1 MRKLE
6 VFFFFCCLNQLVCAH
21 EYICRSCD
29 PLRKLNSFLLSIRLL
44 TVSQLSTSPDP
55 GRCWE
60 VICNCDQQLI
70 CQSGKAWTRLL
81 RALCTKGVKTFGANK
96 QTVRWWQ
103 TDLSRAATDL
113 NVGLSAERRQNVD
126 RSGSVQRLHCF
137 LVVVWPKWR
146 RTPHLLHYFLY
157 IFLLNLSLHD
167 GTLFTAQVS
176 FNECQTDCE
185 ISIMN

>member
-6 VFFFFCCLNQLVCAH
+6 VFGVLVFLLESAH
-21 EYICRSCD
+21 LCPRAPICRSCD
-29 PLRKLNSFLLSIRLL
+29 PLRTLNSFPLSIRLL

-81 RALCTKGVKTFGANK
+81 WALCTKGVKTFGVNK

-103 TDLSRAATDL
+103 TDLSRGAADL
-113 NVGLSAERRQNVD
+113 NVGLSAERRQSVEQK
-126 RSGSVQRLHCF
+126 RLCAASSLFLGGSLAKVKTCSSLIALF
-137 LVVVWPKWR
+137 F
-146 RTPHLLHYFLY
+146 YFF
-157 IFLLNLSLHD
+157 FLLNLSLHD
-167 GTLFTAQVS
+167 ETLFTAQVS

-185 ISIMN
+185 I